1 MTPAASEPIACHIHI
16 RPVVGDVALLS
27 LGRIISRQ
35 PDPAILGG
43 NWSVEGCSLF
53 CACPVDGFEFAEGS
67 HPLEKLQTALAKYRL
82 ESNFPLSESI
92 PLPGW
97 IGYFSYDLGRHLE
110 CLPNHAKDDLR
121 IPIIHLA
128 FYDAVIIY
136 NHNTGQ
142 TCLAALEYMG
152 QKESVEQKFARL
164 EQWIAQSQEL
174 ILELPPRLP
183 RTDTSK
189 PAFQTNMTQAQYMQ
203 SLERIGRHI
212 LDGDVYQIN
221 FSQRFE
227 CPFQADPATLFLWQN
242 TYNPSPYAA
251 YLGMDERAIVSASPE
266 LFLQIRGQDILT
278 RPIKGTQPRRMCE
291 CGQDAVEFNRRHY
304 EELLH
309 SEKDKAELMM
319 ITDLQRNDLA
329 RICIP
334 GTRHVR
340 HPRKIEAYPTVFHA
354 YSEVAG
360 TLPRANDPMLFC
372 DILRATFPGGSITG
386 APKIRAMQLIEE
398 LEPTHRGVYTGCI
411 GHIGINFNATLNIA
425 IRTIVVQHGMAY
437 TQTGGGIVADSDPQ
451 AEWDETL
458 VKAGALLDCIRA
470 ISQNETH

>member
-1 MTPAASEPIACHIHI
+1 MTAAASEPIACRVHI
-16 RPVVGDVALLS
+16 RPVVGDIALLS
-27 LGRIISRQ
+27 LGRIVSRQ
-35 PDPAILGG
+35 LHPAILGG
-43 NWSVEGCSLF
+43 NVSVEGYSLF
-53 CACPVDGFEFAEGS
+53 CACPVDRFEFTEDS
-67 HPLEKLQTALAKYRL
+67 HPLENLQKTLAGYRL
-82 ESNFPLSESI
+82 ENSSSFSNVM

-97 IGYFSYDLGRHLE
+97 IGYFSYDLGRYLE
-110 CLPNHAKDDLR
+110 CVHNHAKDDLR
-121 IPIIHLA
+121 MPLVHLA
-128 FYDAVIIY
+128 FYDAAIIY
-136 NHNTGQ
+136 NHNTRQ
-142 TCLAALEYMG
+142 THLGVLEYTG

-164 EQWIAQSQEL
+164 EQWIAQSQEY

-183 RTDTSK
+183 RADTSEL
-189 PAFQTNMTQAQYMQ
+189 AFQTNMTQAEYMR
-203 SLERIGRHI
+203 SLEWIGRHI

-227 CPFQADPATLFLWQN
+227 CPFRADPATLFLWQN

-251 YLGMDERAIVSASPE
+251 YLATNERAIVSASPE

-278 RPIKGTQPRRMCE
+278 RPIKGTRPRRLCE
-291 CGQDAVEFNRRHY
+291 CGQDAVEFNRRRY

-360 TLPRANDPMLFC
+360 TLPRANNPTLFC

-398 LEPTHRGVYTGCI
+398 LEPTRRGVYTGCI
-411 GHIGINFNATLNIA
+411 GHIGINFDATLNIA
-425 IRTIVVQHGMAY
+425 IRTIVIQHGMAY

-458 VKAGALLDCIRA
+458 VKAEALLDCIRA
-470 ISQNETH
+470 VDKN

>member
-1 MTPAASEPIACHIHI
+1 MSEPILCRVHI
-16 RPVVGDVALLS
+16 RPVPGDIALLS

-35 PDPAILGG
+35 VQPAILGG
-43 NWSVEGCSLF
+43 NLSVENFSLF
-53 CACPVDGFEFAEGS
+53 CACPVDCFEFRDGS
-67 HPLEKLQTALAKYRL
+67 HPLEQLQTTLAKYQL
-82 ESNFPLSESI
+82 ESNISLSESI

-97 IGYFSYDLGRHLE
+97 IGYYSYDLGRYLE
-110 CLPNHAKDDLR
+110 SLPSHAKDDLR
-121 IPIIHLA
+121 MPIIHLA
-128 FYDAVIIY
+128 FYDAIIVY

-142 TCLAALEYMG
+142 AHLAALEYTG
-152 QKESVEQKFARL
+152 QKESVQQKFARL
-164 EQWIAQSQEL
+164 EHWIAQSQEL

-183 RTDTSK
+183 RTSK
-189 PAFQTNMTQAQYMQ
+189 PELAFQTNMSRADYIR

-251 YLGMDERAIVSASPE
+251 YLASNKWAIVSASPE
-266 LFLQIRGQDILT
+266 LFLRIRGQDILT
-278 RPIKGTQPRRMCE
+278 RPIKGTRPRHMCE
-291 CGQDAVEFNRRHY
+291 CGPDAVEFNRRHY
-304 EELLH
+304 EALLH

-360 TLPRANDPMLFC
+360 TLPRTNDPALFC
-372 DILRATFPGGSITG
+372 DILRAMFPGGSITG

-398 LEPTHRGVYTGCI
+398 LEPTRRGVYTGCI
-411 GHIGINFNATLNIA
+411 GHLGINFDATLNIA
-425 IRTIVVQHGMAY
+425 IRTMVVQDGRVYA
-437 TQTGGGIVADSDPQ
+437 QAGGGIVADSDPQ

-470 ISQNETH
+470 VSHNGPC